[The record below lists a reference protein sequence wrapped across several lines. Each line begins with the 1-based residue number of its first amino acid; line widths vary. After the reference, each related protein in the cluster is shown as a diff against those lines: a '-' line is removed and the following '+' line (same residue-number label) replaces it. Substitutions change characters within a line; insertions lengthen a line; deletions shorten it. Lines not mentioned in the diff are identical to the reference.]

1 MYFQANCE
9 ILQCVYIYILE
20 KPTPF
25 NIDQE
30 HSEEVSVLGCGRSA
44 VIVGGF
50 LGRLK

>member
-1 MYFQANCE
+1 MPS
-9 ILQCVYIYILE
+9 IPE

-25 NIDQE
+25 NIVHS

-44 VIVGGF
+44 IIVGGF